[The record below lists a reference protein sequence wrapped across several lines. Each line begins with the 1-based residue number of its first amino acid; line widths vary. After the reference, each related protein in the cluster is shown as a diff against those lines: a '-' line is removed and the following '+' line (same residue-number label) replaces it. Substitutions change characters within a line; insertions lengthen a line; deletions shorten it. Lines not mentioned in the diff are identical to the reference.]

1 MTTLYRKSH
10 LLGTKLK
17 NIRKLNKLTLEDLS
31 ERCSQQSPKSAP
43 SVSYLSMIENGKRLP
58 SEEVLKQI
66 AVVFQKDSS
75 WFMDENLD
83 IGLPESEVKT
93 KKNKNLPLE
102 PRFLYSKELL
112 EGAIPELLDQSGISG
127 RQFAQLLIRS
137 YQEANYNRFP
147 DIEKVADE
155 VGQNLFP
162 LKISDIKKLYKANG
176 LKIKWFKQNRVTTST
191 PQMENK
197 MLLRSFYESPSEVY
211 INESLKKDRQR
222 LKYDLTAHL
231 GHKILHQGDGLRSI
245 ISSGSSTFDVHDGQE
260 NISSSY
266 DVLMAWHDFE
276 SSFFAGAILCPR
288 KPFRSYLIKKEH
300 DMLAAAKDLELSPAH
315 VMRRVTAV
323 SNYIHWHYFEAH
335 QPGYLSAVYRGNGI
349 TLPFGNMSMATNPC
363 PNWAVFSLLNQSYVQ
378 NPQSQISILKDGEQ
392 TYLYCCYSIRR
403 KDLAGNLKLYSLG
416 IDLFPALKNQGIDP
430 SELINDLES
439 SCQKNGGE
447 AEINNSI
454 KSSIKKIGNILR
466 IHWIRDSLESNAKII
481 CPKSPL
487 CPRDNKCKPAQKDY
501 NFNEM
506 EELRDNI
513 LLLKK
518 AKLI

>member
-1 MTTLYRKSH
+1 MSTLYRKSH

-31 ERCSQQSPKSAP
+31 ERCSQQSPKGAP

-176 LKIKWFKQNRVTTST
+176 LKIKWFKQ
-191 PQMENK
+191 K
-197 MLLRSFYESPSEVY
+197 
-211 INESLKKDRQR
+211 
-222 LKYDLTAHL
+222 
-231 GHKILHQGDGLRSI
+231 
-245 ISSGSSTFDVHDGQE
+245 
-260 NISSSY
+260 
-266 DVLMAWHDFE
+266 
-276 SSFFAGAILCPR
+276 
-288 KPFRSYLIKKEH
+288 
-300 DMLAAAKDLELSPAH
+300 
-315 VMRRVTAV
+315 
-323 SNYIHWHYFEAH
+323 
-335 QPGYLSAVYRGNGI
+335 
-349 TLPFGNMSMATNPC
+349 
-363 PNWAVFSLLNQSYVQ
+363 
-378 NPQSQISILKDGEQ
+378 
-392 TYLYCCYSIRR
+392 
-403 KDLAGNLKLYSLG
+403 
-416 IDLFPALKNQGIDP
+416 
-430 SELINDLES
+430 
-439 SCQKNGGE
+439 
-447 AEINNSI
+447 
-454 KSSIKKIGNILR
+454 
-466 IHWIRDSLESNAKII
+466 
-481 CPKSPL
+481 
-487 CPRDNKCKPAQKDY
+487 
-501 NFNEM
+501 
-506 EELRDNI
+506 
-513 LLLKK
+513 
-518 AKLI
+518 

>member
-1 MTTLYRKSH
+1 MSNLYRKSH

-31 ERCSQQSPKSAP
+31 ERCSQHSPQHAP

-66 AVVFQKDSS
+66 AIVFQKDSS

-83 IGLPESEVKT
+83 IGLPEDQGETKT
-93 KKNKNLPLE
+93 NKNLPLE
-102 PRFLYSKELL
+102 PRFLYSKDLL

-155 VGQNLFP
+155 VGGNLLP
-162 LKISDIKKLYKANG
+162 LKISDIKKLYKTNG
-176 LKIKWFKQNRVTTST
+176 LKIKWFKQNRITTST

-211 INESLKKDRQR
+211 INESLKKDTQR
-222 LKYDLTAHL
+222 LKYDLTTHL

-245 ISSGSSTFDVHDGQE
+245 ISSGSSTFDIHDSQK
-260 NISSSY
+260 NLSNSH

-276 SSFFAGAILCPR
+276 SSFFAGALLCPR

-300 DMLAAAKDLELSPAH
+300 DMLSAAKDLELSPAH

-335 QPGYLSAVYRGNGI
+335 QPGFLSAIYRGNGI
-349 TLPFGNMSMATNPC
+349 PLPFGNMSMASNPC
-363 PNWAVFSLLNQSYVQ
+363 PNWAVFTLLNQSYVQ
-378 NPQSQISILKDGEQ
+378 NPQSQISVLNDGEQ

-416 IDLFPALKNQGIDP
+416 IDLLPALKNQGLDG
-430 SELINDLES
+430 SELIRDLES

-447 AEINNSI
+447 AEISNGI
-454 KSSIKKIGNILR
+454 KSSIKKVGNILR
-466 IHWIRDSLESNAKII
+466 IHWIRDSLDNTAKII

-487 CPRDNKCKPAQKDY
+487 CPRDETCKPALRNY

-506 EELRDNI
+506 EDLRENI